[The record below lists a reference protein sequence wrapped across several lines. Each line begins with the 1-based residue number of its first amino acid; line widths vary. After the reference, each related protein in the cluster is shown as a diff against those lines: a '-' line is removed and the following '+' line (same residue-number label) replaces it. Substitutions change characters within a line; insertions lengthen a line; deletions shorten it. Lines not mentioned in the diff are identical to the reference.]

1 MTIKLTGEFEQF
13 TGLEISWIL
22 RGRVE
27 MKAQKT
33 GAMHMS
39 VLVQSMTSISPQS
52 HSPCWANTGD
62 WETSIILC
70 YFYLTNNLFDHYK
83 LHSYPCLT

>member
-1 MTIKLTGEFEQF
+1 MTIKLTREFEQF
-13 TGLEISWIL
+13 RGLEISWIL

-39 VLVQSMTSISPQS
+39 VEVWRGVVTFLEYTNKGTK
-52 HSPCWANTGD
+52 NTVFVVLSCFSG
-62 WETSIILC
+62 
-70 YFYLTNNLFDHYK
+70 F
-83 LHSYPCLT
+83 